1 MAAAALNGDVGS
13 RRIVTTLAAAYN
25 PDTKTVSLQ
34 SPLPAA
40 YGDGNPKDPHPVR
53 VFMRV
58 WEQQLPFTPG
68 TPVPLGDTG
77 VQVTL
82 QTSNNEPFH
91 LGDYWMFAVRPS
103 TPQQVYPERYLT
115 TSQHPDGPRLWI
127 CPLAVIAW
135 LPSGGGQVIAD
146 CPQSVR

>member
-1 MAAAALNGDVGS
+1 GF
-13 RRIVTTLAAAYN
+13 VTTLAGAYN
-25 PDTKTVSLQ
+25 PDTQTISLD
-34 SPLPAA
+34 SPLPPV
-40 YGDGNPKDPHPVR
+40 YGDGNPKDQQPAR
-53 VFMRV
+53 VYLRV
-58 WEQQLPFTPG
+58 WQQELPFTSG

-82 QTSNNEPFH
+82 QSAKNSPFH

-115 TSQHPDGPRLWI
+115 AAQSPDGPREWI

-146 CPQSVR
+146 CRNPFD